1 MYFLFGRLRKKQYL
15 CSQKGRMMNKKEHTK
30 QPPTGV
36 VRHYDG
42 YDVDFLLRMGS
53 DLQIMENH
61 FSEEHLTGA
70 FPAYFQTDYY
80 VIQFVEQ
87 GELHAQV
94 NLQDVDIKS
103 PSMQLLL
110 PEFVLHID
118 SASPT
123 SHTTSISFTQEY
135 VDRMLLPMPLSQL
148 RQTILRHPSYDL
160 TEEQMQ
166 TARGY
171 FDLIHS
177 LMKHEQTQYTNDSV
191 RALVYSCIRFFY
203 GVLSDSMAH
212 EKPMSRAE
220 ELTSEFL
227 LMAEKE
233 CLRER
238 SVDYYADRLHLSP
251 KYLANVVR
259 QTSGRTVGDWLNDY
273 ILLHAKMLLSTSRMN
288 IQQISDTLGFANPS
302 HFGTWF
308 RRQTGTNPTTFRQD
322 KNR

>member
-1 MYFLFGRLRKKQYL
+1 
-15 CSQKGRMMNKKEHTK
+15 MNSKRDTDE
-30 QPPTGV
+30 QPMGV
-36 VRHYDG
+36 VQHYDG

-61 FSEEHLTGA
+61 FSENHLTRA

-94 NLQDVDIKS
+94 NLQDVEIKS

-123 SHTTSISFTQEY
+123 CHTTIISFTQEY

-148 RQTILRHPSYDL
+148 RQTIQRHPSYEL

-177 LMKHEQTQYTNDSV
+177 LMKHEQTQYTNDSI
-191 RALVYSCIRFFY
+191 RALVYSCIRYFY
-203 GVLSDSMAH
+203 GLLSESMAQ
-212 EKPMSRAE
+212 EKPLSRAE

-233 CLRER
+233 CITQR
-238 SVDYYADRLHLSP
+238 SVNYYADRLHLAP

-259 QTSGRTVGDWLNDY
+259 QTSGRTVGDWLNDF
-273 ILLHAKMLLSTSRMN
+273 ILLRAKMLLSTSKLN
-288 IQQISDTLGFANPS
+288 IQQISDTLGFVNPS

-308 RRQTGTNPTTFRQD
+308 RRQTGTNPTRFAHFYA
-322 KNR
+322 